1 MNILWYNI
9 VKTSRGENIMK
20 KNKQKRDPA
29 IVTKTRIDNSIE
41 VEIRKSPQKTLSGK
55 ILIIVILAAM
65 VVLPVVGLIIVLVS
79 Q

>member
-1 MNILWYNI
+1 
-9 VKTSRGENIMK
+9 MK
-20 KNKQKRDPA
+20 KNKQKKDPI
-29 IVTKTRIDNSIE
+29 IVTKTRVDNSIE
-41 VEIRKSPQKTLSGK
+41 VEIRKSPQKTVSGK

>member
-1 MNILWYNI
+1 MIILWYNI
-9 VKTSRGENIMK
+9 INASRGENIMK
-20 KNKQKRDPA
+20 KNKQKKDPI
-29 IVTKTRIDNSIE
+29 IVTKTRVDNSIE
-41 VEIRKSPQKTLSGK
+41 VEIRKSPQKTVSGK